1 MRHNVRDSKGRF
13 AKAKEAYMNQKLRP
27 IEDLEHTYIPADS
40 PLEIEDE
47 EDTEEM
53 LLRDFLQAVAF
64 ILIGFPITIV
74 LVCAIVWILNNI

>member
-1 MRHNVRDSKGRF
+1 
-13 AKAKEAYMNQKLRP
+13 MNQKLRLPP
-27 IEDLEHTYIPADS
+27 IEDTTKEPQGVQYEELEHTCIPIDS
-40 PLEIEDE
+40 PLEIEEE
-47 EDTEEM
+47 EDTEGM